1 MSENV
6 EHKLRDELL
15 ADAISATQAWQC
27 AAERNSKS
35 LAEAEKRI
43 AELEKLLHSW
53 NREAENA
60 GFAGSKYHNE
70 PKKVFARVRQLKHSH
85 GEAMKRRVCPS
96 CNNAAKSFSVDRT
109 ITYEG
114 REIAYLATVWGCEAC
129 GEQWLESENE
139 DEASEAIRKHLNQ
152 RIAEL
157 EAKLTAATT
166 RADNHTETLRGISS
180 MKPEE
185 GSRMQLWA
193 KDGLSGY
200 TDSLESVL
208 LQQKNRIVDLEA
220 KLAEVRRALA
230 TSEELRETYD
240 KEAAAATA
248 RAEKAEHDANEAQ
261 CLFDLQRSR
270 TEKADALWKAA
281 HPDSAWV
288 FPDLGTLID
297 WLLDRAESAEATAE
311 QKALALAKVIQET
324 KL

>member
-85 GEAMKRRVCPS
+85 GEAMKRRVL
-96 CNNAAKSFSVDRT
+96 A
-109 ITYEG
+109 E
-114 REIAYLATVWGCEAC
+114 RELC
-129 GEQWLESENE
+129 
-139 DEASEAIRKHLNQ
+139 
-152 RIAEL
+152 
-157 EAKLTAATT
+157 KLQE
-166 RADNHTETLRGISS
+166 RLDSHTETLRGISS